1 MIKEDQTMKIE
12 RFEGDKGPGF
22 VVKCSNGDLKIWGF
36 NTSGQRLLMVWNED
50 VTKLLYKKTF

>member
-1 MIKEDQTMKIE
+1 MKIE

>member
-1 MIKEDQTMKIE
+1 MQIE

-36 NTSGQRLLMVWNED
+36 NTSGQRLLLVWNED